1 MTGADAFCI
10 ATLSEG
16 RILEINDRFVET
28 YGHSRDEALGG
39 TALELGL
46 YLDPSDRE
54 RLVTAI
60 RTEGQVRNMEEKR
73 RKKNGE
79 VINIL
84 ISANLLQGSG
94 EDIILSAS
102 RDITEQRRAEAALLR
117 VRQAVDASGEVVF
130 MTDAEGIFTFVNP
143 EFTRLYGY
151 AEGEVVGKLTPRML
165 DSGLAPPEKIEA
177 FWRSLRQKRVAR
189 GEIVNRARDGRLLT
203 MHTSVSPILSETGE
217 TLGYMTIQRDITE
230 RKKTQQ
236 ELERSFGQ
244 LRALAVRLQGVREEE
259 RKRLARELHDQLG
272 QALTAIKLDVC
283 ALVREMGADHQAP
296 LPRVSTILKLVD
308 ETTEC
313 VRRIATELRPGVLD
327 DLGLMAAIE
336 WAGGD
341 FEARTGTKCRLV
353 LPSDEIRVDSERAT
367 AIFRILQEALTN
379 VVRHAAA
386 SEVEVR
392 LETKENE
399 LILLV
404 HDNGKGMDEGKISRG
419 ESLGILGMKER
430 ARLFGGQ
437 VMIYGACGTG
447 TTVRVRIPTQD
458 RRIEE
463 PL

>member
-1 MTGADAFCI
+1 
-10 ATLSEG
+10 
-16 RILEINDRFVET
+16 
-28 YGHSRDEALGG
+28 
-39 TALELGL
+39 
-46 YLDPSDRE
+46 
-54 RLVTAI
+54 
-60 RTEGQVRNMEEKR
+60 
-73 RKKNGE
+73 
-79 VINIL
+79 
-84 ISANLLQGSG
+84 
-94 EDIILSAS
+94 
-102 RDITEQRRAEAALLR
+102 
-117 VRQAVDASGEVVF
+117 VDASGEVVF
-130 MTDAEGIFTFVNP
+130 MTDSEGIFTFVNP

-151 AEGEVVGKLTPRML
+151 AEGEVVGKLTPQRL
-165 DSGLAPPEKIEA
+165 ENGIGPPEKNAA

-189 GEIVNRARDGRLLT
+189 GETVNRARDGRLLT
-203 MHTSVSPILSETGE
+203 MHSSVSPILSETGE
-217 TLGYMTIQRDITE
+217 ILGYMAIQRDITE

-283 ALVREMGADHQAP
+283 ALVREMGADRPAP

-336 WAGGD
+336 WAGED

-353 LPSDEIRVDSERAT
+353 LPSEEISIDSERAT

-392 LETKENE
+392 LEKNENE
-399 LILLV
+399 LVLLV

-419 ESLGILGMKER
+419 ESLGILGMQER
-430 ARLFGGQ
+430 AHLFSGE
-437 VMIYGACGTG
+437 VMIDGACRAG
-447 TTVRVRIPTQD
+447 TTVRVRIPTED
-458 RRIEE
+458 RA
-463 PL
+463 